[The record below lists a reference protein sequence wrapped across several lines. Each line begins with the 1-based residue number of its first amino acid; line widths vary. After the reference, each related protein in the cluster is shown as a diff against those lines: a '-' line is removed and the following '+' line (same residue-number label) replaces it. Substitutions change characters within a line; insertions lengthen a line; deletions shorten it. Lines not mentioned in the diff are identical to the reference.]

1 MVERLVSVKVLA
13 SVGMVP
19 SGHSSPQSARRRGWL
34 VRSRSI
40 SRNANNGKLGLG
52 RDLRQTEQQCPEL
65 PLFGLSAMTD
75 LSPQWAPKRKLIS
88 RILLDN
94 YYLPGDLERQIDAFV
109 EHYNHVRY
117 HESINNLTPA
127 DVYFGRAETILAERE
142 RIKRATI
149 ANRRLQ
155 HQLQAA

>member
-40 SRNANNGKLGLG
+40 SRNANNGQLGLG

-65 PLFGLSAMTD
+65 APLRHADPSDECQLSVDVFSALPVD
-75 LSPQWAPKRKLIS
+75 FPPAGSELPLRSIRKAADGTNTRTETYPIAGSHALCGIQRPRKS
-88 RILLDN
+88 HRARIPRRAIAGALA
-94 YYLPGDLERQIDAFV
+94 Q
-109 EHYNHVRY
+109 EHPR
-117 HESINNLTPA
+117 P
-127 DVYFGRAETILAERE
+127 
-142 RIKRATI
+142 
-149 ANRRLQ
+149 
-155 HQLQAA
+155 